1 MKNTIILIL
10 YLIALTIFSCDKCE
24 KPLEINFINNTS
36 SKIYVRWA
44 NFDSVYFQCESGF
57 AGTTLNPNS
66 AYTYQDLGNDECLDD
81 DELNSPYFSFVF
93 VDSLYCTS
101 ETDSV
106 CCSSQPEVGRVVGR
120 YTFTIDSLDARNWEV
135 KVIE

>member
-1 MKNTIILIL
+1 MKNTIIVIL
-10 YLIALTIFSCDKCE
+10 YFITLTLFSCNKCE

-36 SKIYVRWA
+36 SKIYVRWTEG
-44 NFDSVYFQCESGF
+44 DTIYDQCQDGAYRIS
-57 AGTTLNPNS
+57 LNPNS
-66 AYTYQDLGNDECLDD
+66 TYTYQDLGNDECLDD

-93 VDSLYCTS
+93 IDSIYCTYWL
-101 ETDSV
+101 DSV
-106 CCSSQPEVGRVVGR
+106 CCSSHIERGRIVGR